1 MTCSKDGRYRGST
14 ARRESMNKLFSIPGI
29 SYTSSSVNLDTMG
42 CFFNFLR
49 EFRQCNRQNPVFQ
62 TCLDAVFFDPFH
74 IELAAEDRAGT
85 FTADVMTVII
95 FFLRLFL
102 FLSGQGQNSVFI
114 RNTDLILGK
123 PGHITG
129 NFIEIF
135 FILNIHLGYRYII
148 FVCSRSIAEE
158 MIQRRI
164 TEKPS
169 KGSKPRII
177 KTSFL

>member
-62 TCLDAVFFDPFH
+62 ACLDAVFFDPFH

-95 FFLRLFL
+95 FFPPSVP
-102 FLSGQGQNSVFI
+102 LSE
-114 RNTDLILGK
+114 R
-123 PGHITG
+123 TG
-129 NFIEIF
+129 TKFRF
-135 FILNIHLGYRYII
+135 HKKY
-148 FVCSRSIAEE
+148 
-158 MIQRRI
+158 
-164 TEKPS
+164 
-169 KGSKPRII
+169 GSDPW
-177 KTSFL
+177 